1 MNDVHH
7 FPVLKEEIINQIL
20 PFVDQKTFFVDC
32 TTGLAGH
39 SLEIIKILKNFS
51 YVVLIDRDE
60 KSLELALKRIKD
72 NFSEDYFSK
81 NNIVLE
87 KFNLP
92 FSKIGE
98 ILNNF
103 KDALNSSFFIVLADL
118 GLSYFQIKNYQ
129 GFSFNNDCFLD
140 MRYDKNSDQTAYDVV
155 NKFEDQELIEIFD
168 IVFQNIRFSK
178 KIVSEI
184 VKQRKFKEIRSTFD
198 LNKVI
203 LKVVSHK
210 FLKDTLQKVYLALRI
225 FVNKEIEELES
236 LLNFFDSYN
245 YPFLLLIIS
254 YHSLEGKVIKS
265 FLKTKKLEFKK
276 IKPSKEEVKIN
287 KPSRSAI
294 LWVIKS

>member
-20 PFVDQKTFFVDC
+20 PFVDQKIFFVDC

-103 KDALNSSFFIVLADL
+103 KDALNSSFLIVLADL

-168 IVFQNIRFSK
+168 TVFQNIRFSK

-184 VKQRKFKEIRSTFD
+184 IKQRKFKEIRSTFD

-225 FVNKEIEELES
+225 FVNKEIEELKS

-265 FLKTKKLEFKK
+265 FLKTKKLGFKK